1 MKRAFSI
8 GWTLAQDAASRQLQL
23 SKFKGVRFRRK
34 HNHSK
39 PWIARSKITTGKIR
53 DWINCSTEVVAA
65 LASDV
70 GTIYFGKGKEA
81 LNFEE
86 TPRLLEKVSE
96 DLKEEDQKVQEVRDQ
111 VRLLTKNPLVCLIY
125 DLSEELFDLDISL
138 NFKTQGDEL
147 YFLLIKLIRLVRR
160 ENEAAVSASQPA
172 DIPQLLE
179 SINQILKRN
188 VAPTGVSGHWYH
200 RLISRFLSRLPPMKA
215 FAKHCSLVP
224 HFIRWVE
231 TEVVISRQLSRS
243 SLSPTETED
252 PPVDISSGCNTPI
265 GHFPHLHEQTQDTL
279 EHGSRDSLS
288 REHGTF
294 QAATPNNQGAIMG
307 IRPSKNNCVD
317 QATTTLS
324 SLAPT
329 DGEIML
335 FPSHHSD
342 VEVANHISQ
351 IGTPEHLEILQNDC
365 IWVED
370 SRDSMLVSSEKMQWT
385 IGREGLDTQQ
395 RIEGSNFQMTP
406 MLVTSIQSQH
416 DFPFTYESSPQDGDA
431 PIQMATTTSPLSNA
445 VHVNENLLQQ
455 FMDSDDG
462 EDLTSLLV
470 TAGPDHHES
479 ILELLTQSEQ
489 TLRHNLGGCN
499 LDIDRTELASI
510 TSQLQ
515 VQMATTS
522 RNAVHVKENPLQRFM
537 DSDDGEDLTS
547 LLVTPGPDQHES
559 VLELLT
565 QHEQTLRCHLYG
577 HNLDMGTKSTS
588 ITSHPDGNQID
599 LLDMH
604 LSLAEPNELASITS
618 HTEGSQIDSLDMH
631 LSLAE
636 PSEMA
641 SISSHME
648 GNQID
653 PLDMHL
659 SLAKPTCHPTF
670 SQQSFV
676 QFDEYLFQ

>member
-1 MKRAFSI
+1 MHHKS
-8 GWTLAQDAASRQLQL
+8 
-23 SKFKGVRFRRK
+23 
-34 HNHSK
+34 
-39 PWIARSKITTGKIR
+39 TTSS
-53 DWINCSTEVVAA
+53 ST
-65 LASDV
+65 
-70 GTIYFGKGKEA
+70 
-81 LNFEE
+81 
-86 TPRLLEKVSE
+86 P
-96 DLKEEDQKVQEVRDQ
+96 
-111 VRLLTKNPLVCLIY
+111 P
-125 DLSEELFDLDISL
+125 
-138 NFKTQGDEL
+138 
-147 YFLLIKLIRLVRR
+147 
-160 ENEAAVSASQPA
+160 
-172 DIPQLLE
+172 
-179 SINQILKRN
+179 INQI
-188 VAPTGVSGHWYH
+188 A
-200 RLISRFLSRLPPMKA
+200 IFDFL
-215 FAKHCSLVP
+215 
-224 HFIRWVE
+224 
-231 TEVVISRQLSRS
+231 
-243 SLSPTETED
+243 
-252 PPVDISSGCNTPI
+252 
-265 GHFPHLHEQTQDTL
+265 
-279 EHGSRDSLS
+279 
-288 REHGTF
+288 
-294 QAATPNNQGAIMG
+294 
-307 IRPSKNNCVD
+307 
-317 QATTTLS
+317 
-324 SLAPT
+324 T
-329 DGEIML
+329 D
-335 FPSHHSD
+335 
-342 VEVANHISQ
+342 
-351 IGTPEHLEILQNDC
+351 
-365 IWVED
+365 
-370 SRDSMLVSSEKMQWT
+370 
-385 IGREGLDTQQ
+385 
-395 RIEGSNFQMTP
+395 
-406 MLVTSIQSQH
+406 
-416 DFPFTYESSPQDGDA
+416 ESSPQDGDA

-489 TLRHNLGGCN
+489 TLRHNLDGCN
-499 LDIDRTELASI
+499 LDIDGTELASI

-522 RNAVHVKENPLQRFM
+522 RNAVHVKESPLQRFM